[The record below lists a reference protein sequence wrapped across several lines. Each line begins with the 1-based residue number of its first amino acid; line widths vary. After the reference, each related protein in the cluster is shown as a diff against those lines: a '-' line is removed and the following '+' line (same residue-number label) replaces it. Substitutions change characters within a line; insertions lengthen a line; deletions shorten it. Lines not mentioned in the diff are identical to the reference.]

1 MLSDVNQI
9 GSNLI
14 EVTSGDTVLGF
25 VEIVDGVFVALSG
38 ERYDRAVEVA
48 QARDLDRAVAR
59 LALAA

>member
-38 ERYDRAVEVA
+38 ERYDCAVEVA

>member
-14 EVTSGDTVLGF
+14 EVTSGDTLLGF